1 MLLPL
6 KMKHLIILASLL
18 LLVACGPD
26 SPDRD
31 RDGNRT
37 SMSYS
42 DDEFSSNLEL
52 ARQNCTQSNP
62 KARKQCLISYL
73 GCSAVTGDT
82 TCDD

>member
-1 MLLPL
+1 
-6 KMKHLIILASLL
+6 MKNLIIIASLF
-18 LLVACGPD
+18 LLVACGPN

-37 SMSYS
+37 SISYS
-42 DDEFSSNLEL
+42 DDKFSSNLEL

>member
-1 MLLPL
+1 
-6 KMKHLIILASLL
+6 MKNLIIIASLL

-52 ARQNCTQSNP
+52 ARQNCAQSGP

>member
-1 MLLPL
+1 
-6 KMKHLIILASLL
+6 MKKLILIAGL
-18 LLVACGPD
+18 LLVACGPPN

-52 ARQNCTQSNP
+52 ARQNCTQSDP

-73 GCSAVTGDT
+73 GCSAVTGDI